1 MKILFCDTTFEHA
14 RKALKRYLTDDE
26 ILYCPK
32 EDIEKIIANVDVA
45 IPLMARLDEDLIE
58 KASKLRLIQQFG
70 VGLEGVD
77 IEAAKRRGIQVANV
91 PAKETGN
98 AISVAEWVVFLMLAL
113 ARNYWEQLESLRNR
127 KLGVPLGK
135 TLFGKK
141 AGIVGM
147 GSLGCEIATRLGALG
162 MEIWGIKKNPDE
174 RQGLPDGIKFL
185 GGPADLKTLL
195 PVVDFLILAVPLT
208 TETRGLISKKELK
221 AMKHTAFL
229 INVSRGSVVN
239 YSALLWAL
247 EEKEIAGA
255 GLDVFWEEPIDPD
268 DSIFQ
273 YNVIASPHVA
283 AITDH
288 SLDNIAQAVAN
299 NLKRLKKGLPLKY
312 LA

>member
-14 RKALKRYLTDDE
+14 RKALKRYLADDE

-32 EDIEKIIANVDVA
+32 EDIEKNIANVDVA
-45 IPLMARLDEDLIE
+45 IPLMARLDGDLIE

-77 IEAAKRRGIQVANV
+77 VEAAKRKGILVANV

-127 KLGVPLGK
+127 KLGVPVGK

-141 AGIVGM
+141 VGIVGM
-147 GSLGCEIATRLGALG
+147 GSLGCEIATRLRAMG

-174 RQGLPDGIKFL
+174 KQGLPNGIKFL
-185 GGPADLKTLL
+185 GGPIDLKVLL

-208 TETRGLISKKELK
+208 AETRGLIGKPELK
-221 AMKHTAFL
+221 AMKSSAFL

-239 YSALLWAL
+239 YDALLWAL
-247 EEKEIAGA
+247 AEKEIAGA
-255 GLDVFWEEPIDPD
+255 GLDVFWEEPIDPND
-268 DSIFQ
+268 PIFQ
-273 YNVIASPHVA
+273 YNVVASPHVA
-283 AITDH
+283 AMTDY

-299 NLKRLKKGLPLKY
+299 NLKRLKRGLPLKY